1 MNVAKP
7 AEKTPPAPEKNIPI
21 DHTQHIPIWKGKF
34 HKRRMA
40 YKQMYY
46 NRAKAKILK
55 DHIDSDQPYILKKHR
70 PKFAYSGEDYI
81 DRLEVSK
88 ALQIQ
93 ESKSLNNSS
102 KKHQD
107 TITAID
113 REIEDCISKTPGNPQ
128 QKEELRKLW
137 KKEVSVATTTSE
149 RMVSD
154 NIRYMKELP
163 KTAPF
168 TGFVELRQMSN
179 GSFKAPRSAQDQDYR
194 RDDQY
199 TGDNGH
205 QVNHDQR
212 QRRYQQRNGYNNK
225 RDYSYRGKSTT
236 HHDPRQNNSDSDHA
250 WREPGVRVFR
260 NSGNKPA
267 AANPFR

>member
-1 MNVAKP
+1 M
-7 AEKTPPAPEKNIPI
+7 
-21 DHTQHIPIWKGKF
+21 
-34 HKRRMA
+34 
-40 YKQMYY
+40 
-46 NRAKAKILK
+46 
-55 DHIDSDQPYILKKHR
+55 KKHR

-113 REIEDCISKTPGNPQ
+113 REIEDCTSKTPSNPQ

-137 KKEVSVATTTSE
+137 KKEVSAATTTSE

-179 GSFKAPRSAQDQDYR
+179 GFFQAPRSAQDQDYR

-212 QRRYQQRNGYNNK
+212 QRRYQQRNGYNKYNYVFNSCIK
-225 RDYSYRGKSTT
+225 FLKDILYSNCNHVPQVTLFGLRRHWNFHPGL
-236 HHDPRQNNSDSDHA
+236 RALLIMQNLKFLPQSWDLIQIGIRSM
-250 WREPGVRVFR
+250 V
-260 NSGNKPA
+260 KI
-267 AANPFR
+267 